1 MLQCPLFS
9 FALLSTSVRAER
21 YWRCARRPRSPHSP
35 ARLECRPFPRKTPR
49 SLPLAPAACHGFTRA
64 KFETRG
70 DRKSQR
76 TAACPPSPPPPGHR
90 EDRPWEGEGLPL
102 RGVRQDHHAGGGR
115 GSRTPIPLH
124 STCSVRPLF
133 GNYKATSPPPQN
145 KGLLWEGMRTFAQYW
160 AEPQLFPVR
169 APAGASV
176 GRCGTVSSTDPRSY
190 RYRGQHRT
198 F

>member
-9 FALLSTSVRAER
+9 FVLQCEPSATGDARGGHAAPTHPHGSSAVRFHG
-21 YWRCARRPRSPHSP
+21 RRPAASLSRLLLVTVLPGRSWRRRGTASPSGRRHVPPH
-35 ARLECRPFPRKTPR
+35 
-49 SLPLAPAACHGFTRA
+49 PL
-64 KFETRG
+64 
-70 DRKSQR
+70 
-76 TAACPPSPPPPGHR
+76 PGHR

-115 GSRTPIPLH
+115 GSRTPVP
-124 STCSVRPLF
+124 
-133 GNYKATSPPPQN
+133 
-145 KGLLWEGMRTFAQYW
+145 LLWEGARTFAQYW

-176 GRCGTVSSTDPRSY
+176 GRCGTVSSTDPRSC